1 MRYIL
6 LIFIIFGFSCQQEQ
20 ENIEIEVI
28 KSTLLEVI
36 DILYYR
42 EIPPPP
48 PRKAFLPDSS
58 DLFVEPQLGIFVNG
72 EFVISDSLIQAD
84 SMARVFEQQKWFDSV
99 VQAYKTFDWEQYRID
114 SLEWLN
120 SLNEPRPQK
129 RIVLLVFDSLVS
141 NRTGN
146 MDEVTNLGFEKDFEI
161 PLEGEYA
168 ELVNQLQDSSVS
180 PIPIDF
186 DNFPTIGKYHIE
198 PESYEP
204 TSNDRVVASI
214 ILSRVVFNH
223 QRTKAA
229 YYYQEFPGL
238 LDGHGYVVF
247 VELTENGW
255 KVSGMNMIWIS

>member
-1 MRYIL
+1 MD
-6 LIFIIFGFSCQQEQ
+6 
-20 ENIEIEVI
+20 VI
-28 KSTLLEVI
+28 KSTLLKVI
-36 DILYYR
+36 DTLYYR
-42 EIPPPP
+42 ETPPPP
-48 PRKAFLPDSS
+48 PSKAFLPDSS
-58 DLFVEPQLGIFVNG
+58 DIFFEISIGPYLEDASVNR
-72 EFVISDSLIQAD
+72 DSLIKAD
-84 SMARVFEQQKWFDSV
+84 SLAQAKHNRRWFDSV
-99 VQAYKTFDWEQYRID
+99 TQAYKTFDWEQYRID
-114 SLEWLN
+114 SIKWRK
-120 SLNEPRPQK
+120 SLDEPRPEK
-129 RIVLLVFDSLVS
+129 RIVLLVSDSLVS

-146 MDEVTNLGFEKDFEI
+146 IDEVTNLGFEKDFEI
-161 PLEGEYA
+161 SLEGDYA
-168 ELVNQLQDSSVS
+168 ELVNQLLDSSVS

-214 ILSRVVFNH
+214 ILSRVVFND

-247 VELTENGW
+247 VELTKSGW